1 MSKAI
6 KVFAPATVANVS
18 CGFDV
23 LGFAVASPGDEAI
36 VTMTDKPGVIIAKI
50 TGDEGRLPLDPKKN
64 TVSATIIKMIEKLG
78 SDKGFEI
85 ELHKKMP
92 LGSGL
97 GSSAASSVAGIFAVN
112 ELLGKPLSPIEL
124 LPFAMEGERLAS
136 GTAHADNVAP
146 ALFGGFVLIRSYHPL
161 DVIRIPT
168 PTDLY
173 ASIVHPHIEVETRD
187 ARSILRKEIK
197 LKDAITQWGN
207 VAGLV
212 TGLITNDYGLIGRSM
227 EDVIVEPLRAIL
239 IPGFYEVKNAAL
251 EAGALGGGISGSG
264 PSVFALSR
272 GKETAQKAGN
282 AMVKAFST
290 IGIESD
296 LFVSQ
301 INANGPIVIDEYE
314 N

>member
-1 MSKAI
+1 
-6 KVFAPATVANVS
+6 
-18 CGFDV
+18 
-23 LGFAVASPGDEAI
+23 
-36 VTMTDKPGVIIAKI
+36 MTDKPGVVITKI

-64 TVSATIIKMIEKLG
+64 TVSATIIKMLEQLG
-78 SDKGFEI
+78 ENRGFEI

-112 ELLGKPLSPIEL
+112 ELLGKPLTPIQL

-136 GTAHADNVAP
+136 GTAHADNVGP

-168 PTDLY
+168 PSDLY

-212 TGLITNDYGLIGRSM
+212 TGLITSDYALIGRSM
-227 EDVIVEPLRAIL
+227 QDVIVEPLRAIL
-239 IPGFYEVKNAAL
+239 IPGFYDVKDAAIQ
-251 EAGALGGGISGSG
+251 AGALGGGISGSG
-264 PSVFALSR
+264 PSIFALSR
-272 GKETAQKAGN
+272 GEDTAQKVGA
-282 AMVKAFST
+282 AMVSAFKN
-290 IGIESD
+290 IGIDSD

-301 INANGPIVIDEYE
+301 INANGPIVIG
-314 N
+314 

>member
-1 MSKAI
+1 MSKEI

-23 LGFAVASPGDEAI
+23 LGFAVDSPGDEAI
-36 VTMTDKPGVIIAKI
+36 VKMVDKQGVIITKI
-50 TGDEGRLPLDPKKN
+50 TGDGGRLPLDPNKN
-64 TVSATIIKMIEKLG
+64 TVSATIIKMLDHLGEKR
-78 SDKGFEI
+78 GFEI

-112 ELLGKPLSPIEL
+112 ELLGNPLSKIQL

-146 ALFGGFVLIRSYHPL
+146 ALYGGFVLIRSYNPL
-161 DVIRIPT
+161 DVISIHT
-168 PTDLY
+168 PSDLH
-173 ASIVHPHIEVETRD
+173 AAIVHPHIEVETRD
-187 ARSILRKEIK
+187 ARSILRKDIK

-212 TGLITNDYGLIGRSM
+212 TGLLTDDYSLIGRSM
-227 EDVIVEPLRAIL
+227 QDVIVEPLRAIL
-239 IPGFYEVKNAAL
+239 IPGFYEVKEAAML
-251 EAGALGGGISGSG
+251 AGALGGGISGSG
-264 PSVFALSR
+264 PSIFSVSE
-272 GKETAQKAGN
+272 GKETAEKAGK
-282 AMVKAFST
+282 AMVDAFKK

-296 LFVSQ
+296 LFVSK
-301 INANGPIVIDEYE
+301 INAKGPIVI
-314 N
+314 

>member
-1 MSKAI
+1 MSKTI

-23 LGFAVASPGDEAI
+23 LGFAVNSPGDEAI
-36 VTMTDKPGVIIAKI
+36 VTMTDKPGVIITKI

-64 TVSATIIKMIEKLG
+64 TVSATIIKMLETLG
-78 SDKGFEI
+78 SNKGFEI

-112 ELLGKPLSPIEL
+112 ELLGKPLTPIQL

-136 GTAHADNVAP
+136 GTAHADNVGP

-212 TGLITNDYGLIGRSM
+212 AGLITNDYGLIGRSM

-239 IPGFYEVKNAAL
+239 IPGFYDVKHAAL
-251 EAGALGGGISGSG
+251 ESGALGGGISGSG
-264 PSVFALSR
+264 PSIFALSR
-272 GKETAQKAGN
+272 GEETAKKVGN
-282 AMVKAFST
+282 AMVKAFEK

-301 INANGPIVIDEYE
+301 INANGPIVIG
-314 N
+314 

>member
-1 MSKAI
+1 MTKEI

-23 LGFAVASPGDEAI
+23 LGFAVDSPGDEAI
-36 VTMTDKPGVIIAKI
+36 VKMTEKSGVIITKI
-50 TGDEGRLPLDPKKN
+50 TGDGGRLPLDPNKN
-64 TVSATIIKMIEKLG
+64 TVSATIIKMLDHLGEKR
-78 SDKGFEI
+78 GFEI

-112 ELLGKPLSPIEL
+112 HLLGKPLTEIDL

-146 ALFGGFVLIRSYHPL
+146 ALYGGFVLIRSYAPL
-161 DVIRIPT
+161 DVIRIST

-173 ASIVHPHIEVETRD
+173 AAIVHPHIEVETRD
-187 ARSILRKEIK
+187 ARSILRKDIK

-212 TGLITNDYGLIGRSM
+212 TGLLTSDYDLIGRSM
-227 EDVIVEPLRAIL
+227 TDVIVEPLRAIL
-239 IPGFYEVKNAAL
+239 IPGFYDVKEAAL
-251 EAGALGGGISGSG
+251 HAGALGGGISGSG
-264 PSVFALSR
+264 PSIFSVSK
-272 GKETAQKAGN
+272 GHDTAQKAGA
-282 AMVKAFST
+282 AMVDAFKRM
-290 IGIESD
+290 GIESD
-296 LFVSQ
+296 LFVSKVNQ
-301 INANGPIVIDEYE
+301 KGPVVLG
-314 N
+314 

>member
-1 MSKAI
+1 MSKTI

-23 LGFAVASPGDEAI
+23 LGFAVNSPGDEAI
-36 VTMTDKPGVIIAKI
+36 VTMTDKPGVVITKI

-64 TVSATIIKMIEKLG
+64 TVSATIIKMLEQLG
-78 SDKGFEI
+78 ENRGFEI

-112 ELLGKPLSPIEL
+112 ELLGKPLTPIQL

-136 GTAHADNVAP
+136 GTAHADNVGP

-168 PTDLY
+168 PSDLY

-212 TGLITNDYGLIGRSM
+212 TGLITSDYALIGRSM
-227 EDVIVEPLRAIL
+227 QDVIVEPLRAIL
-239 IPGFYEVKNAAL
+239 IPGFYDVKDAAIQ
-251 EAGALGGGISGSG
+251 AGALGGGISGSG
-264 PSVFALSR
+264 PSIFALSR
-272 GKETAQKAGN
+272 GEDTAQKVGA
-282 AMVKAFST
+282 AMVSAFKN
-290 IGIESD
+290 IGIDSD

-301 INANGPIVIDEYE
+301 INANGPIVIG
-314 N
+314 

>member
-1 MSKAI
+1 MSDSI

-23 LGFAVASPGDEAI
+23 LGFAVNSPGDEAI
-36 VTMTDKPGVIIAKI
+36 VKKNNSGKVTISKI
-50 TGDEGRLPLDPKKN
+50 TGDEGRLPLDPNKN
-64 TVSATIIKMIEKLG
+64 TVSATIIKMLEHLGEKQ
-78 SDKGFEI
+78 GFDI

-112 ELLGKPLSPIEL
+112 ELLGKPLKPIEL

-146 ALFGGFVLIRSYHPL
+146 ALYGGFVLIRSYHPL
-161 DVIRIPT
+161 DVISIPT
-168 PTDLY
+168 PENLF

-187 ARSILRKEIK
+187 ARSILKKEIK

-212 TGLITNDYGLIGRSM
+212 AGLMSSNFDLIGRSM

-239 IPGFYEVKNAAL
+239 IPGFYDVKSAAL

-264 PSVFALSR
+264 PSIFALSSSEDIAHKV
-272 GKETAQKAGN
+272 GAN
-282 AMVKAFST
+282 MVKEFSK
-290 IGIESD
+290 IGINSD
-296 LFVSQ
+296 LFVSI
-301 INANGPIVIDEYE
+301 INKKGPVVIA
-314 N
+314 

>member
-1 MSKAI
+1 MSNTI

-23 LGFAVASPGDEAI
+23 LGFAVTSPGDEAI
-36 VTMTDKPGVIIAKI
+36 VTMVAKPGVTITKI
-50 TGDEGRLPLDPKKN
+50 TGDEGRLPLDAKKN
-64 TVSATIIKMIEKLG
+64 TVSATIIEMLESLQC
-78 SDKGFEI
+78 DKGFDI

-112 ELLGKPLSPIEL
+112 ELLGKPLTPIEL

-168 PTDLY
+168 PTDLF

-239 IPGFYEVKNAAL
+239 IPGFYDVKNAAL

-264 PSVFALSR
+264 PSIFALSK
-272 GKETAQKAGN
+272 GEDTARKVGDS
-282 AMVKAFST
+282 MVKAFLK

-296 LFVSQ
+296 LFVSK
-301 INANGPIVIDEYE
+301 INANGPMVID
-314 N
+314 

>member
-1 MSKAI
+1 MTKEI

-23 LGFAVASPGDEAI
+23 LGFAVDNPGDEAI
-36 VTMTDKPGVIIAKI
+36 VKMTEKSGVKITKI
-50 TGDEGRLPLDPKKN
+50 TGDNGRLPLDPQKN
-64 TVSATIIKMIEKLG
+64 TVSATIIKMLEHLGEKR
-78 SDKGFEI
+78 GFEV

-112 ELLGKPLSPIEL
+112 ELLGKPLSKLEL

-146 ALFGGFVLIRSYHPL
+146 ALYGGFVLIRSYSPL
-161 DVIRIPT
+161 DVISIHT
-168 PTDLY
+168 PSDLY
-173 ASIVHPHIEVETRD
+173 AAIVHPHIEVETRD

-212 TGLITNDYGLIGRSM
+212 TGLLTDDYGLIGRSM
-227 EDVIVEPLRAIL
+227 TDVIVEPLRAIL
-239 IPGFYEVKNAAL
+239 IPGFYGVKDAAL
-251 EAGALGGGISGSG
+251 NAGALGSGISGSG
-264 PSVFALSR
+264 PSIFSVSKGLDIAN
-272 GKETAQKAGN
+272 KAGL
-282 AMVKAFST
+282 AMVDAFKK

-296 LFVSQ
+296 LFVSKVNQ
-301 INANGPIVIDEYE
+301 KGPVILS
-314 N
+314 

>member
-1 MSKAI
+1 MSKTI

-23 LGFAVASPGDEAI
+23 LGFAVTSPGDEAI
-36 VTMTDKPGVIIAKI
+36 VTMSDKPGVLITKI
-50 TGDEGRLPLDPKKN
+50 TGDDGRLPLDPKKN
-64 TVSATIIKMIEKLG
+64 TVSATIIKMLDSLG
-78 SDKGFEI
+78 STQGFEI

-112 ELLGKPLSPIEL
+112 ELLCKPLTPIEL

-136 GTAHADNVAP
+136 GTAHADNVGP

-168 PTDLY
+168 PSDLY

-239 IPGFYEVKNAAL
+239 IPGFYEIKSAAL
-251 EAGALGGGISGSG
+251 GNGALGGGISGSG
-264 PSVFALSR
+264 PSIFALSR
-272 GKETAQKAGN
+272 GESTAKKVGA
-282 AMVKAFST
+282 AMVSEFKK

-301 INANGPIVIDEYE
+301 INANGPVIL
-314 N
+314 

>member
-1 MSKAI
+1 MTKEI

-23 LGFAVASPGDEAI
+23 LGFAVDNPGDEAI
-36 VTMTDKPGVIIAKI
+36 VKMTEKSGVKITKI
-50 TGDEGRLPLDPKKN
+50 TGDNGRLPLDPQKN
-64 TVSATIIKMIEKLG
+64 TVSATIIKMLEHLGEKR
-78 SDKGFEI
+78 GFEV

-112 ELLGKPLSPIEL
+112 ELLGKPLSKLEL

-146 ALFGGFVLIRSYHPL
+146 ALYGGFVLIRSYSPL
-161 DVIRIPT
+161 DVISIHT
-168 PTDLY
+168 PSDLY
-173 ASIVHPHIEVETRD
+173 AAIVHPHIEVETRD

-212 TGLITNDYGLIGRSM
+212 TGLLTDDYGLIGRSM
-227 EDVIVEPLRAIL
+227 TDVIVEPLRAIL
-239 IPGFYEVKNAAL
+239 IPGFYGVKDAAL
-251 EAGALGGGISGSG
+251 NAGALGSGISGSG
-264 PSVFALSR
+264 PSIFSVCKGLD
-272 GKETAQKAGN
+272 TANKAGL
-282 AMVKAFST
+282 AMVDAFKK

-296 LFVSQ
+296 LFVSKVNQ
-301 INANGPIVIDEYE
+301 KGPVILS
-314 N
+314 

>member
-1 MSKAI
+1 MTKEI

-23 LGFAVASPGDEAI
+23 LGFAVDNPGDEAI
-36 VTMTDKPGVIIAKI
+36 VKMTENLGVKITKI
-50 TGDEGRLPLDPKKN
+50 TGDNGRLPLDPQKN
-64 TVSATIIKMIEKLG
+64 TVSATIIKMLEHLGEKR
-78 SDKGFEI
+78 GFEV

-112 ELLGKPLSPIEL
+112 ELLGKPLSKLEL

-146 ALFGGFVLIRSYHPL
+146 ALYGGFVLIRSYSPL
-161 DVIRIPT
+161 DVISIHT
-168 PTDLY
+168 PSDLY
-173 ASIVHPHIEVETRD
+173 AAIVHPHIEVETRD

-212 TGLITNDYGLIGRSM
+212 TGLLTDDYGLIGRSM
-227 EDVIVEPLRAIL
+227 TDVIVEPLRAIL
-239 IPGFYEVKNAAL
+239 IPGFYGVKDAAL
-251 EAGALGGGISGSG
+251 NAGALGSGISGSG
-264 PSVFALSR
+264 PSIFSVSKGLDIAN
-272 GKETAQKAGN
+272 KAGL
-282 AMVKAFST
+282 AMVDAFKK

-296 LFVSQ
+296 LFVSKVNQ
-301 INANGPIVIDEYE
+301 KGPVILS
-314 N
+314 

>member
-1 MSKAI
+1 MSKSI

-23 LGFAVASPGDEAI
+23 LGFAVDSPGDEAI
-36 VTMTDKPGVIIAKI
+36 VTMTDKPGVTISKI

-64 TVSATIIKMIEKLG
+64 TVSATIIKMLEKLG
-78 SDKGFEI
+78 SDQGFDI

-136 GTAHADNVAP
+136 GTAHADNVGP

-168 PTDLY
+168 PSDLF

-212 TGLITNDYGLIGRSM
+212 TGLITNDYSLIGRSM

-239 IPGFYEVKNAAL
+239 IPGFYEVKSAAL
-251 EAGALGGGISGSG
+251 DAGALGGGISGSG
-264 PSVFALSR
+264 PSIFALSR
-272 GKETAQKAGN
+272 GEDTALKVGN
-282 AMVKAFST
+282 AMVKAFEK
-290 IGIESD
+290 IGIQSD
-296 LFVSQ
+296 IFVSQ
-301 INANGPIVIDEYE
+301 INANGPTVLQ
-314 N
+314 

>member
-1 MSKAI
+1 MSKEI

-23 LGFAVASPGDEAI
+23 LGFAVDSPGDEAI
-36 VTMTDKPGVIIAKI
+36 VKMVDKQGVIITKI
-50 TGDEGRLPLDPKKN
+50 TGDGGRLPLDPNKN
-64 TVSATIIKMIEKLG
+64 TVSATIIKMLDHLGEKR
-78 SDKGFEI
+78 GFEI

-112 ELLGKPLSPIEL
+112 ELLGNPLSKIQL

-146 ALFGGFVLIRSYHPL
+146 ALYGGFVLIRSYNPL
-161 DVIRIPT
+161 DVISIHT
-168 PTDLY
+168 PSDLH
-173 ASIVHPHIEVETRD
+173 AAIVHPHIEVETRD
-187 ARSILRKEIK
+187 ARSILRKDIK

-212 TGLITNDYGLIGRSM
+212 TGLLTDDYNLIGRSM
-227 EDVIVEPLRAIL
+227 QDVIVEPLRAIL
-239 IPGFYEVKNAAL
+239 IPGFYEVKEAAMD
-251 EAGALGGGISGSG
+251 AGALGGGISGSG
-264 PSVFALSR
+264 PSIFSVSK
-272 GKETAQKAGN
+272 GKETAEKAGK
-282 AMVKAFST
+282 AMVDAFKK

-296 LFVSQ
+296 LFVSK
-301 INANGPIVIDEYE
+301 INAKGPIVI
-314 N
+314 

>member
-1 MSKAI
+1 MSNSI
-6 KVFAPATVANVS
+6 KVFASATVANVS

-23 LGFAVASPGDEAI
+23 LGFAVDSPGDEAI
-36 VTMTDKPGVIIAKI
+36 VKMVDKSGVIITKI
-50 TGDEGRLPLDPKKN
+50 TGDEGRLPLDPSKN
-64 TVSATIIKMIEKLG
+64 TVSATIIKMLADLKITQ
-78 SDKGFEI
+78 GFEI

-112 ELLGKPLSPIEL
+112 ELLGNPLTKIQL
-124 LPFAMEGERLAS
+124 LPYAMEGERLAS

-146 ALFGGFVLIRSYHPL
+146 ALYGGFVLIRSYSPL
-161 DVIRIPT
+161 DVISIPT
-168 PTDLY
+168 PNDLY

-187 ARSILRKEIK
+187 ARSILRKDIK

-212 TGLITNDYGLIGRSM
+212 TGLITNDYNLIGRSM

-239 IPGFYEVKNAAL
+239 IPGFYEVKNAAI

-264 PSVFALSR
+264 PSIFALSK
-272 GKETAQKAGN
+272 GEATANKVGN
-282 AMVKAFST
+282 AMVKSFQS

-296 LFVSQ
+296 LFVSK
-301 INANGPIVIDEYE
+301 INAKGPIVL

>member
-23 LGFAVASPGDEAI
+23 LGFAVTSPGDEAI
-36 VTMTDKPGVIIAKI
+36 VTMTDKPGIIITKI

-64 TVSATIIKMIEKLG
+64 TVSATIIKMLEKLG

-112 ELLGKPLSPIEL
+112 ELLGNPLSPIEL

-272 GKETAQKAGN
+272 GEEIATKAGN
-282 AMVKAFST
+282 EMVKAFAS

-296 LFVSQ
+296 LFVSR
-301 INANGPIVIDEYE
+301 INANGPLIID
-314 N
+314 

>member
-1 MSKAI
+1 MTKEI

-23 LGFAVASPGDEAI
+23 LGFAVDNPGDEAI
-36 VTMTDKPGVIIAKI
+36 VKMTEKSGVKITKI
-50 TGDEGRLPLDPKKN
+50 TGDKGRLPLDPQKN
-64 TVSATIIKMIEKLG
+64 TVSATIIKMLEHLGEKR
-78 SDKGFEI
+78 GFEV

-112 ELLGKPLSPIEL
+112 ELLGKPLSKLEL

-146 ALFGGFVLIRSYHPL
+146 ALYGGFVLIRSYSPL
-161 DVIRIPT
+161 DVISIHT
-168 PTDLY
+168 PSDLY
-173 ASIVHPHIEVETRD
+173 AAIVHPHIEVETRD

-212 TGLITNDYGLIGRSM
+212 TGLLTDDYGLIGRSM
-227 EDVIVEPLRAIL
+227 TDVIVEPLRAIL
-239 IPGFYEVKNAAL
+239 IPGFYGVKDAAL
-251 EAGALGGGISGSG
+251 NAGALGSGISGSG
-264 PSVFALSR
+264 PSIFSVNKGLDIAN
-272 GKETAQKAGN
+272 KAGL
-282 AMVKAFST
+282 AMVDAFKK

-296 LFVSQ
+296 LFVSKVNQ
-301 INANGPIVIDEYE
+301 KGPVILS
-314 N
+314 

>member
-1 MSKAI
+1 MSKEI

-23 LGFAVASPGDEAI
+23 LGFAVDSPGDEAI
-36 VTMTDKPGVIIAKI
+36 VKMVDKQGVIITKI
-50 TGDEGRLPLDPKKN
+50 TGDGGRLPLDPNKN
-64 TVSATIIKMIEKLG
+64 TVSATIIKMLDHLGEKR
-78 SDKGFEI
+78 GFEI

-112 ELLGKPLSPIEL
+112 ELLGNPLSKIQL

-146 ALFGGFVLIRSYHPL
+146 ALYGGFVLIRSYNPL
-161 DVIRIPT
+161 DVISIHT
-168 PTDLY
+168 PSDLH
-173 ASIVHPHIEVETRD
+173 AAIVHPHIEVETRD
-187 ARSILRKEIK
+187 ARSILRKDIK

-212 TGLITNDYGLIGRSM
+212 TGLLTDDYNLIGRSM
-227 EDVIVEPLRAIL
+227 QDVIVEPLRAIL
-239 IPGFYEVKNAAL
+239 IPGFYEVKEAAMQ
-251 EAGALGGGISGSG
+251 AGALGGGISGSG
-264 PSVFALSR
+264 PSIFSVSK
-272 GKETAQKAGN
+272 GKETAENAGK
-282 AMVKAFST
+282 AMVDAFKK

-296 LFVSQ
+296 LFVSK
-301 INANGPIVIDEYE
+301 INAKGPIVI
-314 N
+314 

>member
-1 MSKAI
+1 MSESI
-6 KVFAPATVANVS
+6 KVFASATVANVS

-23 LGFAVASPGDEAI
+23 LGFAVDSPGDEAI
-36 VTMTDKPGVIIAKI
+36 VTKTDKKGVTITKI
-50 TGDEGRLPLDPKKN
+50 TGDEGRLPLDPSKN
-64 TVSATIIKMIEKLG
+64 TVSATIIKMLASIG
-78 SDKGFEI
+78 SDQGFEI

-112 ELLGKPLSPIEL
+112 ELLGKPLLPIQL

-146 ALFGGFVLIRSYHPL
+146 ALYGGFVLIRSYHPL
-161 DVIRIPT
+161 DVIAIPT
-168 PTDLY
+168 PSDLY

-212 TGLITNDYGLIGRSM
+212 TGLITNDYDLIGRSM
-227 EDVIVEPLRAIL
+227 QDVVVEPLRAIL
-239 IPGFYEVKNAAL
+239 IPGFYDVKNAAI
-251 EAGALGGGISGSG
+251 EVGALGGGISGSG
-264 PSVFALSR
+264 PSIFALSK
-272 GKETAQKAGN
+272 GIETAQKAGN
-282 AMVKAFST
+282 AMVEAFKQ

-296 LFVSQ
+296 LFVSK
-301 INANGPIVIDEYE
+301 INAKGPIIL
-314 N
+314 

>member
-1 MSKAI
+1 LSKSI

-23 LGFAVASPGDEAI
+23 LGFAVDSPGDEAI
-36 VTMTDKPGVIIAKI
+36 VKMTDKQGVTISKI
-50 TGDEGRLPLDPKKN
+50 TGDEGRLPLDPNKN
-64 TVSATIIKMIEKLG
+64 TVSATIIKMLADLKINQ
-78 SDKGFEI
+78 GFEI

-112 ELLGKPLSPIEL
+112 KLLGEPLSQIQL
-124 LPFAMEGERLAS
+124 LPYAMEGERLAS

-146 ALFGGFVLIRSYHPL
+146 ALYGGFVLIRSYDPL
-161 DVIRIPT
+161 DVISIPT
-168 PTDLY
+168 PNDLY

-187 ARSILRKEIK
+187 ARSILRKDIK

-207 VAGLV
+207 VAGLI
-212 TGLITNDYGLIGRSM
+212 TGLMSDNYELIGRSM
-227 EDVIVEPLRAIL
+227 QDVIVEPLRAIL
-239 IPGFYEVKNAAL
+239 IPGFYEVKQAAK

-264 PSVFALSR
+264 PSIFALSK
-272 GKETAQKAGN
+272 GKTISEKVGK
-282 AMVKAFST
+282 AMVETFKS

-296 LFVSQ
+296 VFVSK
-301 INANGPIVIDEYE
+301 INAKGPIVLG
-314 N
+314 

>member
-1 MSKAI
+1 MSKTI

-23 LGFAVASPGDEAI
+23 LGFAVTSPGDEAI
-36 VTMTDKPGVIIAKI
+36 VTMTDKPGVIITKI

-64 TVSATIIKMIEKLG
+64 TVSATIIKMLETLG

-112 ELLGKPLSPIEL
+112 ELLGKPLTPIQL

-136 GTAHADNVAP
+136 GTAHADNVGP

-212 TGLITNDYGLIGRSM
+212 AGLITNDYGLIGRSM

-239 IPGFYEVKNAAL
+239 IPGFYDVKHAAL

-264 PSVFALSR
+264 PSIFALSR
-272 GKETAQKAGN
+272 GEETAKKVGD
-282 AMVKAFST
+282 AMVKAFEK

-301 INANGPIVIDEYE
+301 INANGPIVIG
-314 N
+314 

>member
-1 MSKAI
+1 MSSSI

-23 LGFAVASPGDEAI
+23 LGFAVNSPGDEAI
-36 VTMTDKPGVIIAKI
+36 VKMTEMSGVIISKI

-64 TVSATIIKMIEKLG
+64 TVSATIIKMLDHLGEKR
-78 SDKGFEI
+78 GFEI

-112 ELLGKPLSPIEL
+112 ELLGRPLSPLQL

-136 GTAHADNVAP
+136 GTAHADNVGP
-146 ALFGGFVLIRSYHPL
+146 SLFGGFVLIRSYHPL
-161 DVIRIPT
+161 DVISIPT
-168 PTDLY
+168 PKDLY

-187 ARSILRKEIK
+187 ARSILKKEIK

-212 TGLITNDYGLIGRSM
+212 TGLMSNNYDLIGRSM

-239 IPGFYEVKNAAL
+239 IPGFYDVKSAAL
-251 EAGALGGGISGSG
+251 EMGALGGGISGSG

-272 GKETAQKAGN
+272 GEETAKKVGD
-282 AMVKAFST
+282 AMVKAFLK

-301 INANGPIVIDEYE
+301 INLNGPVVL
-314 N
+314 

>member
-1 MSKAI
+1 MSKEI

-23 LGFAVASPGDEAI
+23 LGFAVDSPGDEAI
-36 VTMTDKPGVIIAKI
+36 VKMVDKQGVIITKI
-50 TGDEGRLPLDPKKN
+50 TGDGGRLPLDPNKN
-64 TVSATIIKMIEKLG
+64 TVSATIIKMLDHLGEKR
-78 SDKGFEI
+78 GFEI

-112 ELLGKPLSPIEL
+112 ELLGNPLSKIQL

-146 ALFGGFVLIRSYHPL
+146 ALYGGFVLIRSYNPL
-161 DVIRIPT
+161 DVISIHT
-168 PTDLY
+168 PSDLH
-173 ASIVHPHIEVETRD
+173 AAIVHPHIEVETRD
-187 ARSILRKEIK
+187 ARSILRKDIK

-212 TGLITNDYGLIGRSM
+212 TGLLTDDYNLIGRSM
-227 EDVIVEPLRAIL
+227 QDVIVEPLRAIL
-239 IPGFYEVKNAAL
+239 IPGFYEVKEAAMD
-251 EAGALGGGISGSG
+251 AGALGGGISGSG
-264 PSVFALSR
+264 PSIFSVSK
-272 GKETAQKAGN
+272 GKEKAEKAGK
-282 AMVKAFST
+282 AMVDAFKK

-296 LFVSQ
+296 LFVSK
-301 INANGPIVIDEYE
+301 INAKGPIVI
-314 N
+314 

>member
-1 MSKAI
+1 MTKEI

-23 LGFAVASPGDEAI
+23 LGFAVDNPGDEAI
-36 VTMTDKPGVIIAKI
+36 VKMTENLGVKITKI
-50 TGDEGRLPLDPKKN
+50 TGDNGRLPLDPQKN
-64 TVSATIIKMIEKLG
+64 TVSATIIKMLEHLGEKR
-78 SDKGFEI
+78 GFEV

-112 ELLGKPLSPIEL
+112 ELLGKPLSKLEL

-146 ALFGGFVLIRSYHPL
+146 ALYGGFVLIRSYSPL
-161 DVIRIPT
+161 DVISIHT
-168 PTDLY
+168 PSDLY
-173 ASIVHPHIEVETRD
+173 AAIVHPHIEVETRD

-212 TGLITNDYGLIGRSM
+212 TGLLTDDYGLIGRSM
-227 EDVIVEPLRAIL
+227 TDVIVEPLRAIL
-239 IPGFYEVKNAAL
+239 IPGFYGVKDAAL
-251 EAGALGGGISGSG
+251 NAGALGSGISGSG
-264 PSVFALSR
+264 PSIFSVCKGLD
-272 GKETAQKAGN
+272 TANKAGL
-282 AMVKAFST
+282 AMVDAFKK

-296 LFVSQ
+296 LFVSKVNQ
-301 INANGPIVIDEYE
+301 KGPVILS
-314 N
+314 